1 VHACEGAI
9 RVIQRYFECLAKHAL
24 CFVPSYLVRPFLVPA
39 PVASAQSQKG
49 NTKLPQEVCP
59 GIHRSTGAFPA
70 RNFRSPRPS
79 AFANRDRPP
88 RLNLEQHLARPS
100 SQCTET
106 RHLFYDIVEPRTVCL
121 SITRTRCVL
130 AVDLYHSFWKQQRL
144 DLHPF
149 PPNKHTF

>member
-1 VHACEGAI
+1 MPSKT
-9 RVIQRYFECLAKHAL
+9 RVVL
-24 CFVPSYLVRPFLVPA
+24 CTSISCASVPGSCPKPSLLPNPKR
-39 PVASAQSQKG
+39 G
-49 NTKLPQEVCP
+49 NTRLPQEVCP

-130 AVDLYHSFWKQQRL
+130 AVDLYHSFRKQQRL